1 MNLHEYQSKEVFRE
15 FGIPV
20 PPGRAAR
27 SAEEA
32 VAAAKELGGTLW
44 VVKAQVHAG
53 GRGKA
58 GGVKLARDLDAVRAA
73 TADMLGQRLV
83 TKQTGPEGLPIETVY
98 VESGSQIEREIYL
111 SLTLNRE
118 RGRVAVI
125 ASAAGGMDIEEVA
138 AHEPEKILRAD
149 INPAAGLQAYQCR
162 KLAFGLGFKGPQVGK
177 FQSILMALYRI
188 YLERDAA
195 LLEVNPL
202 IVTKKGELVALD
214 AKINID
220 ANAMFR
226 QKELAGCA
234 IRRRK
239 IPIEREASEHDLNYV
254 SLDGDIACMV
264 NGAGLAMATMDLIK
278 LHGGNPANFLDVG
291 GGATAERVT
300 EAFKLILSNKK
311 VRAILVNIFGGIV
324 RCDLIAEGVMIA
336 VKQVGVTVPVVVR
349 LEGTNAEEAREMLAH
364 SALAI
369 TPATDLT
376 DAARKVVALR
386 RREEEMS
393 ILVNK
398 NTRVICQGFTGQQG
412 TFHSEQSIKYGTKMV
427 GGVTPGRGGEKHLDL
442 PVFDTVAD
450 AVKQTGATAS
460 VIYVPAPFAADAIL
474 EAADAGIELVVCITE
489 GIPINDMVRVKASL
503 AGSRHA
509 PDRAQ
514 LPGHH
519 HAGRMQDRHHAGLH
533 PQEGP
538 RRHRVAFRHAHLRGR
553 VPDHQRRARTEHLRR
568 HRRRSGARHEL
579 RRRAGA
585 VRTRSADRRHHHGG
599 RDRRHR

>member
-20 PPGRAAR
+20 PTGF
-27 SAEEA
+27 SAKSADEA
-32 VAAAKELGGTLW
+32 VAAAEKLGGQLW

-98 VESGSQIEREIYL
+98 VETGSDIDREIYL

-138 AHEPEKILRAD
+138 EHSPEKILRVD
-149 INPAAGLQAYQCR
+149 INPAAGLQGYQCR
-162 KLAFGLGFKGPQVGK
+162 KLAFGLGFKGPQIGK

-202 IVTKKGELVALD
+202 IVTKAGELVALD

-220 ANAMFR
+220 ANALFR
-226 QKELAGCA
+226 QKALAA
-234 IRRRK
+234 MRDPSQED
-239 IPIEREASEHDLNYV
+239 PIELKASEHELNYV

-300 EAFKLILSNKK
+300 AAFKLILSNKK

-336 VKQVGVTVPVVVR
+336 VKQVGVAVPVIVR
-349 LEGTNAEEAREMLAH
+349 LEGTNADQAREMLAH

-376 DAARKVVALR
+376 DAAK
-386 RREEEMS
+386 
-393 ILVNK
+393 K
-398 NTRVICQGFTGQQG
+398 
-412 TFHSEQSIKYGTKMV
+412 
-427 GGVTPGRGGEKHLDL
+427 
-442 PVFDTVAD
+442 
-450 AVKQTGATAS
+450 AV
-460 VIYVPAPFAADAIL
+460 
-474 EAADAGIELVVCITE
+474 
-489 GIPINDMVRVKASL
+489 SL
-503 AGSRHA
+503 AAKSRK
-509 PDRAQ
+509 
-514 LPGHH
+514 
-519 HAGRMQDRHHAGLH
+519 
-533 PQEGP
+533 
-538 RRHRVAFRHAHLRGR
+538 
-553 VPDHQRRARTEHLRR
+553 
-568 HRRRSGARHEL
+568 
-579 RRRAGA
+579 
-585 VRTRSADRRHHHGG
+585 
-599 RDRRHR
+599 